1 MVQKPSGYFKRR
13 CQSESDGMIYDWE
26 FRERCECSDEEKNEC
41 MPVVSNILSLAI
53 KARHL
58 GLLTLVKDI
67 EETTS
72 FLLKKGIQLIVD
84 GVKPHTVR
92 TILEFYIL
100 TGNYRGKALLQRC
113 LILEGVLAILE
124 GVHPKVIK
132 EILIALLGE
141 DGHEGFEVQL
151 DTMNADFINEIRG
164 MGSAAKSML
173 ADDMLKEM
181 VSDLTEDTLPG
192 NLVEESD
199 VELAKDKL
207 DDILSDLK

>member
-1 MVQKPSGYFKRR
+1 
-13 CQSESDGMIYDWE
+13 MIYDWE
-26 FRERCECSDEEKNEC
+26 FRERSHCSDAEKDEC
-41 MPVVSNILSLAI
+41 MTVISEILSLAI

-67 EETTS
+67 EETKS

-84 GVKPHTVR
+84 GVKPQTVR

-100 TGNYRGKALLQRC
+100 TGDYRGKELLERC

-132 EILIALLGE
+132 EIMLALVGE
-141 DGHEGFEVQL
+141 DGYEAFESKL
-151 DTMNADFINEIRG
+151 ETKNAEFMNEIRG

-181 VSDLTEDTLPG
+181 VSDLTDDALPQNSLNVSEG
-192 NLVEESD
+192 LQAEPELGGTES
-199 VELAKDKL
+199 EMSRTKDKIE
-207 DDILSDLK
+207 DILADLKKEV